1 MADKIYVDDVGVT
14 LRVYTGVDL
23 TTATVTELHVQK
35 PGATTEWVW
44 TGSLDPANSY
54 QIQYTTIAGDF
65 DTVGEYTFQ
74 AYVEFTPA
82 SIHHGDVFSLYVNDI
97 FT

>member
-23 TTATVTELHVQK
+23 TTATLMELHVQK
-35 PGATTEWVW
+35 PGATTEWTW
-44 TGSLDPANSY
+44 TGWIDPNNDY
-54 QIQYTTIAGDF
+54 QIEYTTGATDF
-65 DTVGEYTFQ
+65 DTVGEYKIQ

-82 SIHHGDVFSLYVNDI
+82 SIHHGEVFFLNVNNT